1 MQGRPIMSR
10 GIHAEWL
17 IVFGVLVCGAP
28 VSDAYPN
35 AVQAPTPDLAVD
47 SPRIDQP
54 LGLESDSQHFAPPAA
69 NVVTASVGDP
79 SQARVV
85 ISSEPFGLPSSPAP
99 AGGFSAKWA
108 ELQSRL
114 DAEQNVIAGCRSGQG
129 DCPSAARKFLHIV
142 EAGQHRQGR
151 AQLGEINRAIN
162 LTIRPVSDL
171 SQYGL
176 DDYWASPLAT
186 LSSGGGDCEDYAI
199 AKYVALQEA
208 GVTPEDL
215 RLVIVRDLRRQAIHA
230 VVAVHRDGEWLLL
243 DNRTLVMLDAD
254 EARDYY
260 PLFVLDH
267 RGVRAF

>member
-1 MQGRPIMSR
+1 MLRSIDAG
-10 GIHAEWL
+10 WL
-17 IVFGVLVCGAP
+17 FVFGVLICSTPISEAR
-28 VSDAYPN
+28 PN
-35 AVQAPTPDLAVD
+35 AGPAPMQSLAVD
-47 SPRIDQP
+47 SRTDTP
-54 LGLESDSQHFAPPAA
+54 LGLESEAQPPALPMS

-79 SQARVV
+79 FQARDVV
-85 ISSEPFGLPSSPAP
+85 SSEPFGLPSSPAP
-99 AGGFSAKWA
+99 AGAFSAKWA

-114 DAEQNVIAGCRSGQG
+114 DAEQNVLAGCRSGQG
-129 DCPSAARKFLHIV
+129 VCPSAAHEFLHIV
-142 EAGQHRQGR
+142 EAGRHRQGR

-162 LTIRPVSDL
+162 LSIRPVSDL
-171 SQYGL
+171 SQYGV

-208 GVTPEDL
+208 GVMPDDL
-215 RLVIVRDLRRQAIHA
+215 RLVIVRDLRRQATHA

-254 EARDYY
+254 VARDYY